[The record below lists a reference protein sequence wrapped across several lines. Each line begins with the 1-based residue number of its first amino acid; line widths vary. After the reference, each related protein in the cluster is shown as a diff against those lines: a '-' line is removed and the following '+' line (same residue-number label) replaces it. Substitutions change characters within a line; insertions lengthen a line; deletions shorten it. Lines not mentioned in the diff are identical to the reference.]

1 MVGKQWAY
9 VSTYAMPVQNHAHA
23 NKSKYIST

>member
-9 VSTYAMPVQNHAHA
+9 VSTYATHVQNHAHA
-23 NKSKYIST
+23 NKSKYVST